1 MNDDEMLSTMRSSLT
16 GIAESL
22 TDVHLEQPVSTI
34 HARARD
40 HRLRRG
46 LAGLAGVATA
56 GLALSLGLA
65 LAAGGSSG
73 ASRAKAPGSIRTA
86 SFTLVSHHNGTATLT
101 INTCSTASPPG
112 MCMSNL
118 DVLLDT
124 TALQNDLQQ
133 DGIPALVTSG
143 NFCSSDPAPAG
154 FWQVV
159 GGITDPKNI
168 PKGQAV
174 AFPPTITFNPA
185 AIPAGTELS
194 IGVLPP
200 SSGRQVVAFGLID
213 ANSHTCTSTTAD
225 QVAAVAPWSI
235 DWGVGQGAP

>member
-1 MNDDEMLSTMRSSLT
+1 MNDDEMLATMRSSLT

-46 LAGLAGVATA
+46 LAGLAGVGTA

-73 ASRAKAPGSIRTA
+73 PSQAKAPGSIRTT

-101 INTCSTASPPG
+101 INP
-112 MCMSNL
+112 
-118 DVLLDT
+118 DELLDT

-133 DGIPALVTSG
+133 DGIPAHVTSG
-143 NFCSSDPAPAG
+143 SFCFSNPAPAG

-159 GGITDPKNI
+159 GGSVDPKNI
-168 PKGQAV
+168 PNGGV
-174 AFPPTITFNPA
+174 FGPENPPTITFNPA
-185 AIPAGTELS
+185 AMPAGTELS
-194 IGVLPP
+194 FGYLPP
-200 SSGRQVVAFGLID
+200 GSGGHGVAMGLID
-213 ANSHTCTSTTAD
+213 ANSYTCTSFTMARVPD
-225 QVAAVAPWSI
+225 VIPWATF
-235 DWGVGQGAP
+235 WPAGQS

>member
-1 MNDDEMLSTMRSSLT
+1 MNDDEMLATMRSSLT

-46 LAGLAGVATA
+46 LAGLAGVGTA

-73 ASRAKAPGSIRTA
+73 PSQAKAPGSIRTT

-101 INTCSTASPPG
+101 INP
-112 MCMSNL
+112 
-118 DVLLDT
+118 DELLDT

-133 DGIPALVTSG
+133 DGIPAHVTSG
-143 NFCSSDPAPAG
+143 SFCFSNPAPAG

-159 GGITDPKNI
+159 GGSTDPRTM
-168 PKGQAV
+168 PKGQV
-174 AFPPTITFNPA
+174 DFGPENPETITFNPA
-185 AIPAGTELS
+185 AMPAGTELS
-194 IGVLPP
+194 FGDLLP
-200 SSGRQVVAFGLID
+200 SISGRRMQEADLGLID
-213 ANSHTCTSTTAD
+213 ANSYTCTSTEAE
-225 QVAAVAPWSI
+225 VAEESLFGFLWPA
-235 DWGVGQGAP
+235 G